1 MLVNGKEIKVT
12 AELIQVKNG
21 DCKSH
26 EYKIQCKYTSMFTPP
41 THPFSMKIGTVMIRC
56 MCLGSNQGLNFWCKN
71 MICIE
76 GYYCYCHK
84 KQSVIKTAVPIR
96 AVILKILNQIL
107 LRNLKNMNAHYMCL
121 LTD

>member
-26 EYKIQCKYTSMFTPP
+26 EYKIQCKYTSVFTPP

-56 MCLGSNQGLNFWCKN
+56 MCLGSNQLHLRRS
-71 MICIE
+71 E
-76 GYYCYCHK
+76 
-84 KQSVIKTAVPIR
+84 
-96 AVILKILNQIL
+96 L
-107 LRNLKNMNAHYMCL
+107 LVQEYDLY
-121 LTD
+121 